1 MGQEPLTVLSAI
13 TTNPDRIAQ
22 LEEGISRVS
31 IETGYPL
38 SLVAT
43 RDPNEIMAALPDTG
57 ILLTYRFSEQQW
69 DIVADLQWIHF
80 GAAGVEHSIFPGLL
94 DSNIPITLSKGIH
107 GDVMAQYALW
117 AIISLATGLPLSL
130 DAARKGE
137 WIGREIRPLHH
148 SITGRR
154 LLVVGLGSTGLPA
167 AQLAASMGMNVTGIR
182 RTLNEDPLPEGIS
195 ALHALDE
202 LDRLLPETDYLL
214 LTLPNTPL
222 TCGIITGERLRALP
236 VGAGV
241 VNMARG
247 TLIDEEA
254 LLEVLDEGHLRG
266 AVLDCFSNEPLPQ
279 SSPLWNHPGVIVTPH
294 ISGNFNEYTSRVIN
308 LFIENLRRFLKGDPL
323 LHYFDRSAGY

>member
-13 TTNPDRIAQ
+13 TTNPDRVAQ

-31 IETGYPL
+31 IETGNPL

-43 RDPNEIMAALPDTG
+43 RDPDEKMAALPDTR
-57 ILLTYRFSEQQW
+57 IFLTYRLSEQEW
-69 DIVADLQWIHF
+69 DAAADLDWIHF
-80 GAAGVEHSIFPGLL
+80 GAAGIEHSILPGLL

-137 WIGREIRPLHH
+137 WTGREIRPLHH

-167 AQLAASMGMNVTGIR
+167 AQLAASVGMHVTGIR

-195 ALHALDE
+195 ALHTLDE
-202 LDRLLPETDYLL
+202 LDRLLPGTDYML

-236 VGAGV
+236 EGAGI

-247 TLIDEEA
+247 ALIDEEA

-266 AVLDCFSNEPLPQ
+266 AVLDCFSSEPLPR

-294 ISGNFNEYTSRVIN
+294 VSGNFNEYTSRVIN
-308 LFIENLRRFLKGDPL
+308 LFIENLRRFLKGGSL
-323 LHYFDRSAGY
+323 LYHFDRSAGY